1 MDNVEEIINTKEFK
15 NTDIIDK
22 LLKNNYK
29 IEDIAKALVTVLM
42 NADFTNKSNSLIS
55 ENGSNISYEFTPD
68 EKGNVRLFLN
78 VGRKDKVMVKDI
90 IGCFKAHTAL
100 NTDTIGR
107 VNLLDNFSFVEI
119 PAEFVNEV
127 MRNVKGQVI
136 KGKSLNIEIANN

>member
-1 MDNVEEIINTKEFK
+1 
-15 NTDIIDK
+15 
-22 LLKNNYK
+22 
-29 IEDIAKALVTVLM
+29 M

-127 MRNVKGQVI
+127 MRNVKG
-136 KGKSLNIEIANN
+136 